1 MIEAEPVIFVVDDD
15 ASVRKSLLRLLG
27 SHGLTVET
35 FDSAEQ
41 FLKREPYDGTGCI
54 ILDVRMPGLSGIA
67 LHDELAR
74 TDYHV
79 PVIFITGHGDIPMG
93 VEAIKKGASDFLPKP
108 FEESQLLDAVD
119 RALEKSARDRADRS
133 EAEEARRRIGRLT
146 AREKEVLPYIIAGFL
161 NKQIAFKLD
170 IAEKTIKVHRG
181 HIMEKLGVDSVA
193 ELVRFADKANIKPF
207 A

>member
-1 MIEAEPVIFVVDDD
+1 MNEEKSIIFIVDDD
-15 ASVRKSLLRLLG
+15 ASVRKSLSRLLG

-74 TDYHV
+74 TDYPV

-93 VEAIKKGASDFLPKP
+93 VEAMKKGASDFLPKP
-108 FEESQLLDAVD
+108 FEESQLLNAVN
-119 RALEKSARDRADRS
+119 RALEKSARDSADRT
-133 EAEEARRRIGRLT
+133 ETERARMRIDRLT
-146 AREKEVLPYIIAGFL
+146 PREKEVLPYIIAGML

-207 A
+207 Q

>member
-1 MIEAEPVIFVVDDD
+1 MNEEKSIIFIVDDD
-15 ASVRKSLLRLLG
+15 ASVRKSLSRLLG

-41 FLKREPYDGTGCI
+41 FLQREPYGGTGCI

-93 VEAIKKGASDFLPKP
+93 VEAMKKGASDFLPKP
-108 FEESQLLDAVD
+108 FEESQLLNAVNG
-119 RALEKSARDRADRS
+119 ALEKSVRDRANRT
-133 EAEEARRRIGRLT
+133 EAERARMRIDRLT
-146 AREKEVLPYIIAGFL
+146 PREKEVLPYIIAGML

-193 ELVRFADKANIKPF
+193 ELVRLADKANIKPF
-207 A
+207 Q

>member
-1 MIEAEPVIFVVDDD
+1 MIEAKPVIFVVDDD

-41 FLKREPYDGTGCI
+41 FLKREPYNGTGCI

-93 VEAIKKGASDFLPKP
+93 VEAMKKGASDFLPKP
-108 FEESQLLDAVD
+108 FEESQLLDAVN
-119 RALEKSARDRADRS
+119 RALEKSAHDRADRT
-133 EAEEARRRIGRLT
+133 EAERARMRIDRLT
-146 AREKEVLPYIIAGFL
+146 PREREVLPYIIAGML

-181 HIMEKLGVDSVA
+181 HIMEKLGVDSVV
-193 ELVRFADKANIKPF
+193 ELVRFAAKADIKPF
-207 A
+207 E

>member
-1 MIEAEPVIFVVDDD
+1 MNEEKSIIFIVDDD

-27 SHGLTVET
+27 SYGLTVET

-41 FLKREPYDGTGCI
+41 FLQREPYDGTGCI

-74 TDYHV
+74 TDYPV

-93 VEAIKKGASDFLPKP
+93 VEAMKKGASDFLPKP
-108 FEESQLLDAVD
+108 FEESQLLNAVN
-119 RALEKSARDRADRS
+119 RALEKSARDRADRT
-133 EAEEARRRIGRLT
+133 EAERARNRIDRLT
-146 AREKEVLPYIIAGFL
+146 PREKEVLPYIIAGML

-207 A
+207 K